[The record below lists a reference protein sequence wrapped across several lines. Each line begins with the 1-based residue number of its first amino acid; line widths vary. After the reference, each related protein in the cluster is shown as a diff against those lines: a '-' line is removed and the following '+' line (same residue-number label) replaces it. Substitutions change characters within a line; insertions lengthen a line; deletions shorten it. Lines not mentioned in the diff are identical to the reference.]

1 VKRGTCALSP
11 VPAQKQARNSAD
23 IKDNTRINLLGN
35 RLVLIAPKGSK
46 LGNVTI
52 GPEFNLAQLAG
63 DGRIVMGDVRA
74 VPVGK

>member
-1 VKRGTCALSP
+1 
-11 VPAQKQARNSAD
+11 
-23 IKDNTRINLLGN
+23 LGN